1 MDNLALQWNSQLH
14 YRVELVVS
22 PLSRAGEERGR
33 KGIERYPGKW
43 TTHDST
49 IHRQLNMRMD
59 NGYGY
64 GVSLKYRRST
74 VFSTFFRRFFS
85 IWVYDLLKSVT
96 GYSIRALD

>member
-1 MDNLALQWNSQLH
+1 MILP
-14 YRVELVVS
+14 Y
-22 PLSRAGEERGR
+22 
-33 KGIERYPGKW
+33 
-43 TTHDST
+43 
-49 IHRQLNMRMD
+49 RQLNMRMD

-96 GYSIRALD
+96 GYSIRAGLGVQVANPNSDI